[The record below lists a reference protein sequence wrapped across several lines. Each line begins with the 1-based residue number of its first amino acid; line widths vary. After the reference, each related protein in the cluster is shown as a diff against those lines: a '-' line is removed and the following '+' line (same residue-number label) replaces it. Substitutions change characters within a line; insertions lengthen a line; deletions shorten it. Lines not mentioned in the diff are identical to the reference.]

1 VRHGKLVEQKQEENR
16 METKNTQELKKEEKN
31 MQELNQEALEKVSG
45 GDSIEEAAKKLAEN
59 IVKDFICPN
68 SPDGSGKH
76 NLVGCS
82 NSEAGISD
90 AESFL
95 YVGKK
100 CTFCGR
106 IMKKLVD
113 NSSAGYR

>member
-1 VRHGKLVEQKQEENR
+1 

-31 MQELNQEALEKVSG
+31 TQELNLDTMEKVSG

-59 IVKDFICPN
+59 LVKGFICSK
-68 SPDGSGKH
+68 SPDGKH

-90 AESFL
+90 AESFI

-100 CTFCGR
+100 CTLCGR
-106 IMKKLVD
+106 VMKKYVQ
-113 NSSAGYR
+113 NTQPGYR

>member
-1 VRHGKLVEQKQEENR
+1 
-16 METKNTQELKKEEKN
+16 METKNKQELKKEEKN
-31 MQELNQEALEKVSG
+31 TQELNLDAMEKVSG
-45 GDSIEEAAKKLAEN
+45 GDSIEEAGKKLADN
-59 IVKDFICPN
+59 LMKAFICSK

-82 NSEAGISD
+82 DSEAGISA

-100 CTFCGR
+100 CTYCGC
-106 IMKKLVD
+106 IMKKYV
-113 NSSAGYR
+113 NTTQAGWR